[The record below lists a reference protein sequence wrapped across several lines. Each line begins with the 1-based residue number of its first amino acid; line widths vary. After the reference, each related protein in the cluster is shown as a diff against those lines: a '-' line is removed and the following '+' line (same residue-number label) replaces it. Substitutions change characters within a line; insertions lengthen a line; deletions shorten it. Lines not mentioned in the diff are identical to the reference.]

1 MKILVQTLLVGAL
14 AATAVTV
21 PSAMAADTDKAVEPS
36 KKPKKITDRRHPDYV
51 RCRSEPIIGSLAR
64 KRRIC
69 MTNAEWVEYV
79 EPARGILASLSRI
92 CSPEKI
98 PATDLRLGRLVDKL
112 GINIHC
118 DILAVGN
125 RLRPSDNHFDFRSV

>member
-1 MKILVQTLLVGAL
+1 MKILVQALITGAL
-14 AATAVTV
+14 ATTALAA
-21 PSAMAADTDKAVEPS
+21 PSAFAADSGKSEEKA

-79 EPARGILASLSRI
+79 RVGSRD
-92 CSPEKI
+92 SRQFVE
-98 PATDLRLGRLVDKL
+98 DMQ
-112 GINIHC
+112 
-118 DILAVGN
+118 VGEN
-125 RLRPSDNHFDFRSV
+125 TSN

>member
-79 EPARGILASLSRI
+79 RAGSRD
-92 CSPEKI
+92 SRQFVEDMQSGEN
-98 PATDLRLGRLVDKL
+98 TS
-112 GINIHC
+112 N
-118 DILAVGN
+118 
-125 RLRPSDNHFDFRSV
+125 

>member
-1 MKILVQTLLVGAL
+1 MKILVQTLITGAF
-14 AATAVTV
+14 AVTALTV
-21 PSAMAADTDKAVEPS
+21 PSAFAADSDKTETQS

-79 EPARGILASLSRI
+79 KAGSRD
-92 CSPEKI
+92 SRQFVE
-98 PATDLRLGRLVDKL
+98 DMQ
-112 GINIHC
+112 
-118 DILAVGN
+118 VGEN
-125 RLRPSDNHFDFRSV
+125 TSN